1 MTKNTQ
7 SPNSILD
14 LAWRYYAQLDEGEQA
29 RSRTQRRVYRWVIL
43 LGILATLFAILT
55 EVYPENWPA
64 YGLQAIKVL
73 LIVIPIASSIVGAY
87 SNKFFGKGDWLVMRA
102 GAEEIK
108 KEIYT
113 YRTILKNDPNR
124 RAWMEQR
131 LADIL
136 RSVQRSMGGEF
147 VMEQYQGSVP
157 PRYNPNDPDD
167 DEGFVDING
176 DQYCQFRLLDQLTW
190 HNKKLLRYNRE
201 RRRLQALILAAGG
214 VGSLL
219 AAWPLGSL
227 GLWVALSSSI
237 AAGFLAWQQLR
248 NLDSIIKNFSK
259 VVIELTIIHSHW
271 KNLTN
276 FERTETEFFKMVFHT
291 ENILWSQN
299 SEYVKSMQ
307 AAITESSFE
316 HGSGVVDRAI
326 QESMDAQ
333 ASADA
338 SAAESASDVPI
349 PDVSVVDAS
358 KVQTVAQTLVELAEA
373 VAPEIAAQK
382 EAPPQETPP
391 QEAPTTTT

>member
-1 MTKNTQ
+1 MAKTTQ
-7 SPNSILD
+7 TTNSILD
-14 LAWRYYAQLDEGEQA
+14 LAWRYYAQLDEGEQV
-29 RSRTQRRVYRWVIL
+29 RSQTQKRVYRLVIL

-55 EVYPENWPA
+55 EVYPENWPSI
-64 YGLQAIKVL
+64 GNEAIKVL
-73 LIVIPIASSIVGAY
+73 LVVVPIASSIVAAY
-87 SNKFFGKGDWLVMRA
+87 SNKFFGKGEWLVMRA

-136 RSVQRSMGGEF
+136 RSVHRSMGGEF
-147 VMEQYQGSVP
+147 LMEPYQGSVP

-167 DEGFVDING
+167 DEGFTDLNG

-190 HNKKLLRYNRE
+190 HNKKALRYNRE
-201 RRRLQALILAAGG
+201 RRRLQALILASGGAGT
-214 VGSLL
+214 LL
-219 AAWPLGSL
+219 AALPWSGF
-227 GLWVALSSSI
+227 GLWVALTSSL
-237 AAGFLAWQQLR
+237 AAGFLSWQQLR

-259 VVIELTIIHSHW
+259 VVIELTIVHSHW

-316 HGSGVVDRAI
+316 KGGGATDRAI

-333 ASADA
+333 ESADA
-338 SAAESASDVPI
+338 SAVEAASDVSI
-349 PDVSVVDAS
+349 PEATVVDTV
-358 KVQTVAQTLVELAEA
+358 KVEAVTLTLEKLAQV
-373 VAPEIAAQK
+373 VAPETAA
-382 EAPPQETPP
+382 PQETPP
-391 QEAPTTTT
+391 QETQTTT

>member
-1 MTKNTQ
+1 MTENSK
-7 SPNSILD
+7 SPNSILE

-29 RSRTQRRVYRWVIL
+29 RSQTQKRVYRWVIL

-55 EVYPENWPA
+55 EVYPENWPSF
-64 YGLQAIKVL
+64 GNEIIKVL
-73 LIVIPIASSIVGAY
+73 LAVVPITSSIVAAY

-147 VMEQYQGSVP
+147 VMEPYQGSVP
-157 PRYNPNDPDD
+157 PRYDPNDPDD
-167 DEGFVDING
+167 DEGFNNLSG
-176 DQYCQFRLLDQLTW
+176 DQYLRIRLLDQLTW
-190 HNKKLLRYNRE
+190 HNKKAQRYHNE
-201 RRRLQALILAAGG
+201 RKRLQTMILVAGG
-214 VGSLL
+214 AGTLF
-219 AAWPLGSL
+219 AALPWSGF
-227 GLWVALSSSI
+227 GLWVALTSSI
-237 AAGFLAWQQLR
+237 AAGFLSWQQLR

-259 VVIELTIIHSHW
+259 VVVELTIINSHW
-271 KNLTN
+271 SNLSN
-276 FERTETEFFKMVFHT
+276 AERTDTEFFKMVYHT

-307 AAITESSFE
+307 AAITESAFE
-316 HGSGVVDRAI
+316 KGSGVIDRAI

-333 ASADA
+333 ESADA
-338 SAAESASDVPI
+338 SATESASDVPI
-349 PDVSVVDAS
+349 PEAKVVDS
-358 KVQTVAQTLVELAEA
+358 VKVEAVTLTLEKIAQA
-373 VAPEIAAQK
+373 VAPETVQPQ
-382 EAPPQETPP
+382 EAPPQETPT
-391 QEAPTTTT
+391 QETPPTTT

>member
-1 MTKNTQ
+1 MTENPK

-14 LAWRYYAQLDEGEQA
+14 LAWRYYAQLDEGEQV
-29 RSRTQRRVYRWVIL
+29 RSQTQKRVYRWVIL

-64 YGLQAIKVL
+64 FGNEVVKVL
-73 LIVIPIASSIVGAY
+73 LAIVPITSSIVAAY

-147 VMEQYQGSVP
+147 VMEPYRGSVP
-157 PRYNPNDPDD
+157 PRYDPNDPDD
-167 DEGFVDING
+167 DEGFANLNG
-176 DQYCQFRLLDQLTW
+176 DQYCQFRLMDQLNW
-190 HNKKLLRYNRE
+190 HNRKVLRYNRE
-201 RRRLQALILAAGG
+201 RRRLQAFILAAGG
-214 VGSLL
+214 AGTLL
-219 AAWPLGSL
+219 AALPWSGF
-227 GLWVALSSSI
+227 GLWVALTSSV
-237 AAGFLAWQQLR
+237 AAGFLSWQQLR

-271 KNLTN
+271 KNLSDA
-276 FERTETEFFKMVFHT
+276 ERTEHEFFKMVFHA

-299 SEYVKSMQ
+299 AEYVKSMQ
-307 AAITESSFE
+307 AAITESAFE
-316 HGSGVVDRAI
+316 KGSGVIDRAI
-326 QESMDAQ
+326 QESMDAVG
-333 ASADA
+333 SAGTPEGNSTD
-338 SAAESASDVPI
+338 SAPI
-349 PDVSVVDAS
+349 PEVTVVDTV
-358 KVQTVAQTLVELAEA
+358 KVEA
-373 VAPEIAAQK
+373 VTLTLEKLAQAVSPDA
-382 EAPPQETPP
+382 APPQEVPSQETPS
-391 QEAPTTTT
+391 ATT

>member
-1 MTKNTQ
+1 MAKNAQT
-7 SPNSILD
+7 PNSILD
-14 LAWRYYAQLDEGEQA
+14 LAWRYYAQLDEGEQV
-29 RSRTQRRVYRWVIL
+29 RSQTQKRVYRWVIL

-55 EVYPENWPA
+55 EVYPENWPSL
-64 YGLQAIKVL
+64 GNEAIKVL
-73 LIVIPIASSIVGAY
+73 LVVVPIASSIVAAY
-87 SNKFFGKGDWLVMRA
+87 SNKFFGKGEWLVMRA

-136 RSVQRSMGGEF
+136 RSVHRSMGGEF
-147 VMEQYQGSVP
+147 LMEPYQGSVP
-157 PRYNPNDPDD
+157 PRYDPNDPDD
-167 DEGFVDING
+167 DEGFSDLNG

-190 HNKKLLRYNRE
+190 HNKKALRYNRE
-201 RRRLQALILAAGG
+201 RRRLQALILASGGAGT
-214 VGSLL
+214 LL
-219 AAWPLGSL
+219 AALPWSGF
-227 GLWVALSSSI
+227 GLWVALTSSL
-237 AAGFLAWQQLR
+237 AAGFLSWQQLR

-276 FERTETEFFKMVFHT
+276 FERTETEFFKMVFHA

-316 HGSGVVDRAI
+316 KGSGVIDRAI

-333 ASADA
+333 ESVDA
-338 SAAESASDVPI
+338 SAVEAASDVPI
-349 PDVSVVDAS
+349 PEARVVDTI
-358 KVQTVAQTLVELAEA
+358 KVEAVTLTLEKLAQA
-373 VAPEIAAQK
+373 VAPETAA
-382 EAPPQETPP
+382 PQETPP
-391 QEAPTTTT
+391 QETPTTT

>member
-1 MTKNTQ
+1 MTSNQQT
-7 SPNSILD
+7 PASILD
-14 LAWRYYAQLDEGEQA
+14 LDWRYYAQLDEGEQG
-29 RSRTQRRVYRWVIL
+29 RSQTQKRVYRLVIM

-55 EVYPENWPA
+55 EVYPETWPA
-64 YGLQAIKVL
+64 FGLEAIKVL
-73 LIVIPIASSIVGAY
+73 LVVVPIASSIVAAY

-108 KEIYT
+108 KELYT
-113 YRTILKNDPNR
+113 YRTILKNNPNR
-124 RAWMEQR
+124 RVWMEQR

-157 PRYNPNDPDD
+157 PRYDPNDPDD
-167 DEGFVDING
+167 DEGFADLNG
-176 DQYCQFRLLDQLTW
+176 DQYCQFRLLDQLNW

-201 RRRLQALILAAGG
+201 RRRLQTLILASGGAGT
-214 VGSLL
+214 LL
-219 AAWPLGSL
+219 AALPWSGF
-227 GLWVALSSSI
+227 GLWVALTSSI
-237 AAGFLAWQQLR
+237 AAGFLSWQQLR

-271 KNLTN
+271 KNLTS

-316 HGSGVVDRAI
+316 KGSGVIDRAI

-338 SAAESASDVPI
+338 SAEENASDVPI
-349 PDVSVVDAS
+349 PEASVVDAS

-373 VAPEIAAQK
+373 VTPKPAE
-382 EAPPQETPP
+382 PQEAPP